1 MQPKRFIVVDT
12 EINLLDADVQARLR
26 AGDHLAERGVYGIVW
41 LDEDLTVRRRYGSLT
56 TFVEEGVSVTRS
68 VAPLI
73 GLETDIKELTEGD
86 AVRVPNVT
94 IVRGCEPTPRLNI
107 IVYRFPS
114 EDGFLVTLG
123 LVGTDNGLEI
133 ELSRQARARLM
144 AEAEVLAK
152 SRELAR
158 TNAELRMANNDLE
171 QFAAIVTHDLKG
183 PMRALDYL
191 VEDIAKAAAESDA
204 AAVDR
209 KLDDLRRQTSRMSWM
224 LSSLLEYASAGPAH
238 AALEHVDTLALV
250 HEIVGSL
257 PRGGIEVEIR
267 GDWPALET
275 LAAPFDLTMRNL
287 VENGIKHHD
296 RNHGRITL
304 VCKDEGDALA
314 ITIED
319 DGPGIGSEHH
329 KSIFLPF
336 RTLDGKG
343 SGMGLA
349 TAKKMV
355 EAVGGAITLSP
366 SCPGQRG
373 AKFEIRWP
381 KQVVT

>member
-1 MQPKRFIVVDT
+1 MDT
-12 EINLLDADVQARLR
+12 EINLLDVDVQARLR
-26 AGDHLAERGVYGIVW
+26 AGNHLAERGVYGIVW
-41 LDEDLTVRRRYGSLT
+41 LDEDLIVRRRYGSLT
-56 TFVEEGVSVTRS
+56 TFVEEGVCVTSS

-94 IVRGCEPTPRLNI
+94 IVRGRDPSPRINI

-114 EDGFLVTLG
+114 EEGFLMTLG
-123 LVGTDNGLEI
+123 QVGTDNGLEI

-144 AEAEVLAK
+144 AAAEVLAK

-158 TNAELRMANNDLE
+158 ANAELRMANNDLE

-191 VEDIAKAAAESDA
+191 VEDIAQAAAENDGDA
-204 AAVDR
+204 VSR
-209 KLDDLRRQTSRMSWM
+209 KLIDLRRQTSRMSWM

-238 AALEHVDTLALV
+238 AALEHVDTRSLV
-250 HEIVGSL
+250 QEIVGSL
-257 PRGGIEVEIR
+257 PHVGIEVEIG
-267 GDWPALET
+267 GDWPAIET
-275 LAAPFDLTMRNL
+275 LAAPFDLALRNL

-296 RNHGRITL
+296 RNQGRITI
-304 VCKDEGDALA
+304 VCEDKGDALE
-314 ITIED
+314 ISIED
-319 DGPGIGSEHH
+319 DGPGIAAEHH
-329 KSIFLPF
+329 RSIFLPF

-355 EAVGGAITLSP
+355 EAVGGSIALCPT
-366 SCPGQRG
+366 CPGRRG

-381 KQVVT
+381 KQVVI

>member
-1 MQPKRFIVVDT
+1 MDT
-12 EINLLDADVQARLR
+12 EINLLDVDVQARLR
-26 AGDHLAERGVYGIVW
+26 AGDQLAKRGVYGIVW
-41 LDEDLTVRRRYGSLT
+41 LDEDLIVRRRYGSLT
-56 TFVEEGVSVTRS
+56 TFVEEGACVTHS

-73 GLETDIKELTEGD
+73 GLETDIKQLTEGD

-94 IVRGCEPTPRLNI
+94 IVRGRDPTPRLNI

-114 EDGFLVTLG
+114 EDGFLMTFG

-158 TNAELRMANNDLE
+158 ANAELRMANNDLE

-191 VEDIAKAAAESDA
+191 VEDIAQAAAENNG
-204 AAVDR
+204 AAVSR
-209 KLDDLRRQTSRMSWM
+209 KLADLRRQTSRMSWM
-224 LSSLLEYASAGPAH
+224 LSSLLEYASAGSAH
-238 AALEHVDTLALV
+238 AALEHVDTRALV
-250 HEIVGSL
+250 QEIVGSL
-257 PRGGIEVEIR
+257 PHGGIEVEII
-267 GDWPALET
+267 GDWPAIET
-275 LAAPFDLTMRNL
+275 LAAPFDLAVRNL
-287 VENGIKHHD
+287 VENGMKHHD
-296 RNHGRITL
+296 RNQGLITI
-304 VCKDEGDALA
+304 VCEDKGDALE
-314 ITIED
+314 ITIAD
-319 DGPGIGSEHH
+319 DGPGIAAEHH
-329 KSIFLPF
+329 RSIFLPF

-355 EAVGGAITLSP
+355 EAVGGSIAI
-366 SCPGQRG
+366 CPAGPGRRG